1 MELETQRGARETAG
15 GANPQACP
23 SCGVPLVD
31 GMRFCRSC
39 GYRLG
44 EGMAEYVET
53 VRLDRAADMPGMM
66 QGNQSLTGAPGAQT
80 TMISPP
86 PPAQSLNPRGRR
98 KGRKWLVFLLMF
110 VLLIPVVGIGGRFL
124 FRAMRDAAQQAIGRS
139 QQERDQP
146 RSFLGESEFGDVEG
160 VVGAIFE
167 GAMPDSPAVHAGF
180 LDGDIITK
188 FDGRDIK
195 DEDSLRVAISQ
206 TPIGKTV
213 EVVYLRDGET
223 QTTKLTT
230 ISNRDYDLDA
240 HIPRERGLLGVDD
253 LERVPVEGTK
263 FYGVQ
268 VGDVYDNR
276 PADLAGLEE
285 GDIVTEFDGKPVRTV
300 EGFFGY
306 INLSKPASTVKL
318 VIYRKGQRMELPVKM
333 GRRN

>member
-188 FDGRDIK
+188 FDGK
-195 DEDSLRVAISQ
+195 PVNGEDAMHDVLRE

-213 EVVYLRDGET
+213 EVVVLRDGET
-223 QTTKLTT
+223 KTLQLTT
-230 ISNRDYDLDA
+230 ISTEDYDTDKRL
-240 HIPRERGLLGVDD
+240 PKEMGVLGVD
-253 LERVPVEGTK
+253 EMQRVPVEGTK
-263 FYGVQ
+263 IHGVLL
-268 VGDVYDNR
+268 GEVYANR
-276 PADLAGLEE
+276 PADLAGLKV
-285 GDIVTEFDGKPVRTV
+285 GDVVVEFNGKPVRTV
-300 EGFFGY
+300 EGLEAHIKFA
-306 INLSKPASTVKL
+306 KPASTVPVVVMRNGERATIDVKL
-318 VIYRKGQRMELPVKM
+318 
-333 GRRN
+333 GRRR